1 NARYRRAARVGN
13 PDAPAG
19 QRHRTRLATTRDALD
34 DATCGR
40 VDAKETARVVVR
52 NPERRALERH
62 PLRACSDRDRLQN
75 ASGGGVEP
83 PDALVEVAG
92 DPDRAAR
99 GQHVI
104 SVVAD
109 SNGQLRLPRGRI
121 ELVDDPALA
130 RDPDAGRGRVKAL
143 V

>member
-1 NARYRRAARVGN
+1 GTPRLSGGAGFWGAGGCCGRPAGGVGAGSGVSPGPCPWRRRATSAGANARYRRAARVGN

-62 PLRACSDRDRLQN
+62 
-75 ASGGGVEP
+75 
-83 PDALVEVAG
+83 
-92 DPDRAAR
+92 
-99 GQHVI
+99 
-104 SVVAD
+104 
-109 SNGQLRLPRGRI
+109 
-121 ELVDDPALA
+121 
-130 RDPDAGRGRVKAL
+130 
-143 V
+143 